1 MFIFAPRRSR
11 GPEDVEQVRCVPLAL
26 TMMMLMMLLLL
37 RMMMMMMSRKRYSSC
52 YPGEV
57 EILAQLSPAERE
69 EKSKFTVTV
78 RH

>member
-1 MFIFAPRRSR
+1 
-11 GPEDVEQVRCVPLAL
+11 
-26 TMMMLMMLLLL
+26 
-37 RMMMMMMSRKRYSSC
+37 MMMMSRKRYSSC